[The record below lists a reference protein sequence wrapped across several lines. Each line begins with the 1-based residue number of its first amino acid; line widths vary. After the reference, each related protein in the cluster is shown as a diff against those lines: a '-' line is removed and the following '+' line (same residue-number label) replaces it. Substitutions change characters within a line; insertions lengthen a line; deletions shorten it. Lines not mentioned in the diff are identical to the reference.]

1 MRIGVLT
8 SGGDCPGLNAVLR
21 SVVHHAVCDHGDEVV
36 GLHDGWHGLLEGD
49 HRLLDPA
56 AVAGVLGTGGTLL
69 GSSRIALAE
78 LPGGVELA
86 RDRAAALGLDVIIA
100 IGGAGTL
107 GAAHLLARDGLP
119 AVGVPRTVDDGI
131 AATDVAFGFDT
142 AVAVAGHALDRLRT
156 QAASRQLVVVAEVA
170 GRRSGWVALQTGLAT
185 GADVIAV
192 PERPFSVH
200 ALTAAAG
207 RGLASGK
214 RCTVVVVAEGATAHD
229 ALPAAAPPA
238 AARPGVA
245 ELLAAELQQRLG
257 ADVHPLPLGP
267 AQRGGAP
274 TAYDRVLASR
284 FGRYAV
290 ETARTR
296 AGAPAAV
303 MTALHGEALVPVPL
317 TSAPGHRPVP
327 PERYAEV
334 GCVL

>member
-56 AVAGVLGTGGTLL
+56 AVAGALGTGGTLL

-86 RDRAAALGLDVIIA
+86 RERAAALGLDVIIA

-107 GAAHLLARDGLP
+107 DAAHLLARAGLP

-131 AATDVAFGFDT
+131 AATDAAFGFDT
-142 AVAVAGHALDRLRT
+142 AVAVAAHALDRLRM

-170 GRRSGWVALQTGLAT
+170 GRRTGWVALQTGLAT

-200 ALTAAAG
+200 ALTEAAG
-207 RGLASGK
+207 RSLAAGR
-214 RCTVVVVAEGATAHD
+214 RCTVAVVAEGATAHD
-229 ALPAAAPPA
+229 ALPDAPG
-238 AARPGVA
+238 PGVA

-257 ADVHPLPLGP
+257 VGVHPVPLGP

-290 ETARTR
+290 ETARRR
-296 AGAPAAV
+296 AGAPLAV
-303 MTALHGEALVPVPL
+303 MTALRGEALVPVPL